1 MRTADSFYKILL
13 ALPDPALKGFMS
25 WAVLDMAKQVNYP
38 LVLDLS
44 KLDHLPLTTY
54 IEKLEK
60 QFQAHVDTESL
71 SDGVASLIAAQL
83 ADSRNLPNPIALIE
97 TLLLYVQFS
106 CIATIEDEELAN
118 KVSAEMIARQYAT
131 LDKIARIYGVKD

>member
-1 MRTADSFYKILL
+1 
-13 ALPDPALKGFMS
+13 MS

-44 KLDHLPLTTY
+44 KVDHLPLTTY